1 MDWCKNRIHW
11 LDLAVVRTPHNLTEP
26 LVQRTDYSIL
36 KVPDNLKHESVEFDL
51 PRPVFPFSPFRQKGG
66 KRERERRGRDI
77 GRDRETEKARD
88 RKRGGVKER
97 KLEI

>member
-1 MDWCKNRIHW
+1 MEWMVGWTGARTEFTAW

-26 LVQRTDYSIL
+26 LVQRTGYSIL

-66 KRERERRGRDI
+66 KRERGEAGI
-77 GRDRETEKARD
+77 
-88 RKRGGVKER
+88 
-97 KLEI
+97 

>member
-1 MDWCKNRIHW
+1 MNRW
-11 LDLAVVRTPHNLTEP
+11 NLTYLAP
-26 LVQRTDYSIL
+26 SFLFL
-36 KVPDNLKHESVEFDL
+36 PFDK
-51 PRPVFPFSPFRQKGG
+51 KGG